1 MQANQE
7 HNARIDRHGQIS
19 SQLSEGGLVLTEEGV
34 VGRPSRRSGRS
45 SQLINPLSARRGE
58 FLRLPMVR
66 SLDP

>member
-7 HNARIDRHGQIS
+7 HDARIDRHGQIS

-34 VGRPSRRSGRS
+34 VDRF

-58 FLRLPMVR
+58 FLRLPMVW